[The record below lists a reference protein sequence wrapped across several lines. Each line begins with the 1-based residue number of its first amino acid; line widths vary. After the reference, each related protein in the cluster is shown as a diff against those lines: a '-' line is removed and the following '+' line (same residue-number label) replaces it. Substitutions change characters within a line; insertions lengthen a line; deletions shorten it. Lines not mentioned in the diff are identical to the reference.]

1 MVFLGSHTVDETY
14 PEMYL
19 YSDVLQVPLGNGDE
33 TNEGMEASAEHA
45 FVSTWAHR
53 SALHSGTGKILLR
66 EYIPLHRW

>member
-45 FVSTWAHR
+45 LCTIWAHR
-53 SALHSGTGKILLR
+53 SAQHNGTIKYFCMNAR
-66 EYIPLHRW
+66 FA